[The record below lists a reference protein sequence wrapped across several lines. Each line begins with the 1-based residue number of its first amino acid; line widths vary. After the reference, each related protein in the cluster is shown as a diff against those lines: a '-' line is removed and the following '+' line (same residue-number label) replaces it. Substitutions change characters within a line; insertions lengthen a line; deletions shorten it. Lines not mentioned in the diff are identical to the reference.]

1 MQPMMAPPVMPHD
14 VASVEPR
21 VGPLHTIAT
30 TVPKTAAEST
40 FALAASTKMVLRAR
54 LIRLASPALSPAR
67 SGQARCFLGGRCIA
81 RPRGAR
87 LVRSCVVCQARCER
101 RQNNDFRAGVTRVVT
116 TALRTAREY
125 HSSSR
130 VRDACAL
137 VRHPNQSPAR

>member
-1 MQPMMAPPVMPHD
+1 MMAPPVMPHD

-81 RPRGAR
+81 RPPRR
-87 LVRSCVVCQARCER
+87 PSRQIVRCVSSS
-101 RQNNDFRAGVTRVVT
+101 
-116 TALRTAREY
+116 LRTA
-125 HSSSR
+125 
-130 VRDACAL
+130 AK
-137 VRHPNQSPAR
+137 